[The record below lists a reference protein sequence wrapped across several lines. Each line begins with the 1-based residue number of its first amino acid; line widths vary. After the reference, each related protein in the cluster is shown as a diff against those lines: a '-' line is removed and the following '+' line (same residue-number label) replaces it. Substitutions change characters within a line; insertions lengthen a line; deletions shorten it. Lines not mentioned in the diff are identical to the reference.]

1 MVLVFTGVSNIFYFA
16 YVLIILLEKIFSTLI
31 SKLLN
36 KAMILFKYFTFFKH
50 VLHSKRREASFNFKF
65 STWKKITPKY
75 HLTYFTLTHN
85 GNQTLV
91 INYSFKKFHQ
101 KHVRS
106 NVKNVIDI
114 TDIMNIFILALQGY
128 KYASEW

>member
-50 VLHSKRREASFNFKF
+50 VLHM
-65 STWKKITPKY
+65 KKNNTQILF
-75 HLTYFTLTHN
+75 HL
-85 GNQTLV
+85 
-91 INYSFKKFHQ
+91 IS
-101 KHVRS
+101 R
-106 NVKNVIDI
+106 
-114 TDIMNIFILALQGY
+114 
-128 KYASEW
+128 